1 MKIAIFTDTFT
12 PDVNGV
18 AKTLQR
24 YTEYLSENNIEYYV
38 FAPKSPN
45 KDLFSKHVLRFT
57 SLPFLL
63 YRECRLAIP
72 NISHLKEELLR
83 FNPDII
89 HVATPFNLGLCA
101 LHFAKKLN
109 IPIVGSYH
117 TDFDKY
123 LDYYDMQF
131 LSKFLWKYMQWFYQ
145 PLRKTFV
152 PSSDTK
158 TQLQNHG
165 FTNISIW
172 PRGVD
177 HSIFHIN
184 YDKQQ
189 IRNRYNIRE
198 KNILLYVGRL
208 SPEKDIMLIPQIN
221 KMLPESSRNDIH
233 WLIVG
238 DGPLKGELKKRA
250 TKNMTLTGFLN
261 GEDLAQMYASSDLF
275 VFPSATETFGNVVLE
290 SLACGTPVVGTNA
303 GGVRTI
309 IQQNKTGILCE
320 EKETGEFVEAITT
333 LLADKQK
340 REMMGFQGSRYA
352 LTQTWDTI
360 FSNLVEEC
368 EEILTEEVYKILA

>member
-1 MKIAIFTDTFT
+1 MKIAIFTDTFA

-18 AKTLQR
+18 AKTLKR
-24 YTEYLSENNIEYYV
+24 YTEYLDENDIEYYV
-38 FAPKSPN
+38 FAPKTFN

-57 SLPFLL
+57 SLPFFL

-72 NISHLKEELLR
+72 NLPHLKEELQR

-89 HVATPFNLGLCA
+89 HVATPFNIGLCG

-123 LDYYDMQF
+123 LEYYDLQF

-145 PLRKTFV
+145 PLSKTFV

-158 TQLQNHG
+158 NQLQKQG
-165 FTNISIW
+165 FTNLSIW

-184 YDKQQ
+184 YDKQH
-189 IRNRYNIRE
+189 IRNKYNIKE

-208 SPEKDIMLIPQIN
+208 SPEKDIMLIPEIN
-221 KMLPESSRNDIH
+221 QMLQESYRNNIH
-233 WLIVG
+233 WIIVG
-238 DGPLKGELKKRA
+238 DGPLKGKFRKHEA
-250 TKNMTLTGFLN
+250 SNMTLTGFLT
-261 GEDLAQMYASSDLF
+261 GEELAQIYASSDLF

-309 IQQNKTGILCE
+309 IQQDKTGILCE
-320 EKETGEFVEAITT
+320 ERKTGEFVEAITK
-333 LLADKQK
+333 LLDDKKK
-340 REMMGFQGSRYA
+340 REMMSYHGSRYA

-368 EEILTEEVYKILA
+368 EEILTKEVYRVLA